1 MHAMNSNAAPLFPDA
16 TARPARSV
24 RSWLLLLVLGAIF
37 VAGTTLALVIQ
48 WPVMGQYTLR
58 VGDVSPS
65 DIRSPQLIEYLS
77 EVQTEE
83 ARVQAER
90 RVADIYEPAH
100 RVRSEQLARAKEI
113 VALIKATRADEAAT
127 AEQKLQTLSSLPD
140 VQLEAE
146 EWQTLLALNEEG
158 WLRVAD
164 EVPTVLSFV
173 LLSEIR
179 DSQLAAIRRQVPS
192 FVDLVD
198 ENEARVAI
206 ALVRSLT
213 KPNTIFNEERTLALR
228 AEARAAVTPQIERY
242 EEGEIIIRT
251 GDLVTA
257 RHIEVLQAL
266 GLNQP
271 GWDWWRLVTAIIIA
285 TVLAAIFGLYAFTRG
300 APEAVRLKN
309 MGLLVALL
317 LAFLLLAK
325 FMIPGRTVLP
335 YLFPLAAAAM
345 LVGALL
351 SLPMAILSV
360 VYFGVMI
367 AYLNGGQVDLVVYC
381 MLTALIGALVLHK
394 GERINTFVVA
404 GAAVSGASV
413 ALLLAFNLPF
423 GRIDLT
429 GVIQLALAGLAN
441 GAVAASITLIGFYL
455 LGAIFDIA
463 TPLRLMEL
471 ARPNHPLL
479 RELVTKAPGTYHH
492 SLLVSNL
499 AEQAAEAIGADA
511 FLTRVGAYYHDVG
524 KINRPYFF
532 VENRMQG
539 IDPHSQLDPWSSAR
553 IIINHVKDGDE
564 LARRH
569 KLPHRVRDFILEHQ
583 GAGLVRVFYHEA
595 QKTAA
600 PDPVDEK
607 DFRYPGP
614 KPSSRETALVML
626 ADSCESAVRAVRP
639 ETQAGI
645 DELVRK
651 IINQK
656 LIEGELSQSPLTLT
670 DLETTRRIF
679 VQSLQGAHHPRI
691 AYPEAVAA
699 KMPTTGDAE
708 PRSPQ
713 IPEPPSDESPHT
725 QPATR

>member
-1 MHAMNSNAAPLFPDA
+1 MTTNAAPLFSAASAKPK
-16 TARPARSV
+16 RSV
-24 RSWLLLLVLGAIF
+24 RSWLWLLLFGALFI
-37 VAGTTLALVIQ
+37 AGTTLALVVR
-48 WPVMGQYTLR
+48 WPATGQYTLR
-58 VGDVSPS
+58 EGDVSPS

-77 EVQTEE
+77 EVRTEE

-90 RVADIYEPAH
+90 RVVDIYEPVR
-100 RVRSEQLARAKEI
+100 RVRSEQLARAEE
-113 VALIKATRADEAAT
+113 VAALIGAVRADGSAP

-140 VQLEAE
+140 VQMDAE
-146 EWQTLLALNEEG
+146 DWQTLLALDDEAWE
-158 WLRVAD
+158 RVAD
-164 EVPTVLSFV
+164 ETPTVLSFV
-173 LLSEIR
+173 MLNEIR
-179 DSQLAAIRRQVPS
+179 DNQLAAVRRQVPS
-192 FVDLVD
+192 YVDLID
-198 ENEARVAI
+198 EQEARVAI
-206 ALVRSLT
+206 ALVRALT
-213 KPNTIFNEERTLALR
+213 KPNTVFNEERTLALR
-228 AEARAAVTPQIERY
+228 AEARAAVPPQIERY
-242 EEGEIIIRT
+242 EAGEIIIRT

-257 RHIEVLQAL
+257 HHIEVLQAL

-271 GWDWWRLVTAIIIA
+271 GWDWWRLVTALIIA
-285 TVLAAIFGLYAFTRG
+285 CVLAAIFGLYAFTRDT
-300 APEAVRLKN
+300 PEVMTPKN

-335 YLFPLAAAAM
+335 YLFPLAAATM
-345 LVGALL
+345 LVGTLL
-351 SLPMAILSV
+351 SLPMAILTA
-360 VYFGVMI
+360 VYFGVMV
-367 AYLNGGQVDLVVYC
+367 AYLSNGNVDLVVYS
-381 MLTALIGALVLHK
+381 MLAALVGALVLRK
-394 GERINTFVVA
+394 GERISVFAAA
-404 GAAVSGASV
+404 GAAVSAASV

-423 GRIDLT
+423 SRIDLT
-429 GVIQLALAGLAN
+429 GVIQLAIAGLAN

-539 IDPHSQLDPWSSAR
+539 VDPHSQLDPWSSAR

-564 LARRH
+564 MARRH
-569 KLPHRVRDFILEHQ
+569 KLPRRVRDFILEHQ
-583 GAGLVRVFYHEA
+583 GTGIVRVFYHEA
-595 QKTAA
+595 QKQAA
-600 PDPVDEK
+600 PEAVDEK
-607 DFRYPGP
+607 DFRYTGP
-614 KPSSRETALVML
+614 KPRSRETALVML
-626 ADSCESAVRAVRP
+626 ADSCESAVRAMRP
-639 ETQAGI
+639 ESQAGI

-679 VQSLQGAHHPRI
+679 VQALQGAHHPRI
-691 AYPEAVAA
+691 AYPDATAA
-699 KMPTTGDAE
+699 PPRAAGGADA
-708 PRSPQ
+708 RSPQ
-713 IPEPPSDESPHT
+713 IPEPRADESQQP
-725 QPATR
+725 QPAAG

>member
-1 MHAMNSNAAPLFPDA
+1 MTTTTPPLFPGA
-16 TARPARSV
+16 KAKPRPSV
-24 RSWLLLLVLGAIF
+24 RSRLLLLALGALF
-37 VAGTTLALVIQ
+37 VVGTTLALVVQ
-48 WPVMGQYTLR
+48 WPAMGQYTLQ
-58 VGDVSPS
+58 VGDVSPA
-65 DIRSPQLIEYLS
+65 DIRSPQTIEYLS
-77 EVQTEE
+77 EVLTEE

-90 RVADIYEPAH
+90 RVADVYEPVR
-100 RVRSEQLARAKEI
+100 RVRSEQMARAGE
-113 VALIKATRADEAAT
+113 VTALLTELRADETSAI
-127 AEQKLQTLSSLPD
+127 EQKVQILASLPD
-140 VQLEAE
+140 IHLEPE
-146 EWQTLLALNEEG
+146 EWQALLTLDEDA
-158 WLRVAD
+158 WQRVAS
-164 EVPTVLSFV
+164 EVPRVLSFV
-173 LLSEIR
+173 MLSEIR
-179 DSQLAAIRRQVPS
+179 DSQLAAVRRQAPS

-198 ENEARVAI
+198 EGEARLAI
-206 ALVRSLT
+206 ALVRALT
-213 KPNTIFNEERTLALR
+213 KPNTILNQERTQALR
-228 AEARAAVTPQIERY
+228 AEARAAVAPQIERY

-257 RHIEVLQAL
+257 RHIEALQAL

-271 GWDWWRLVTAIIIA
+271 KWEWWRLATAMIIA
-285 TVLAAIFGLYAFTRG
+285 CVLAALFGLYAFSPTTT
-300 APEAVRLKN
+300 ETTTVKN
-309 MGLLVALL
+309 VGLLVALL

-335 YLFPLAAAAM
+335 YLFPLAAATM
-345 LVGALL
+345 LVGTLL
-351 SLPMAILSV
+351 SLPMALLTA

-367 AYLNGGQVDLVVYC
+367 AYLSNGNVDLVVYS
-381 MLTALIGALVLHK
+381 MLTGLVGTLALRR
-394 GERINTFVVA
+394 GERISAFGAA
-404 GAAVSGASV
+404 GAAVSMVSLG
-413 ALLLAFNLPF
+413 LLWAFNLPLS
-423 GRIDLT
+423 RSVDLT
-429 GVIQLALAGLAN
+429 GAIQLTVASLAN

-539 IDPHSQLDPWSSAR
+539 IDPHSQLEPWSSAR

-564 LARRH
+564 MARRH
-569 KLPHRVRDFILEHQ
+569 KLPHRVRDFIMEHQ
-583 GAGLVRVFYHEA
+583 GTGLVRVFYHEA
-595 QKTAA
+595 QKAAA
-600 PDPVDEK
+600 PEPVAEK

-614 KPSSRETALVML
+614 RPSSRETALVML
-626 ADSCESAVRAVRP
+626 ADSCESAVRAMRP
-639 ETQAGI
+639 ETQAAI

-656 LIEGELSQSPLTLT
+656 LVEGELSQSPLTLS

-679 VQSLQGAHHPRI
+679 VQSLQGAHHARI
-691 AYPEAVAA
+691 VYPETAT
-699 KMPTTGDAE
+699 PTPPLAGGEAPTI
-708 PRSPQ
+708 PQ
-713 IPEPPSDESPHT
+713 IPETKPDDAAPSQS
-725 QPATR
+725 AAAA

>member
-1 MHAMNSNAAPLFPDA
+1 MTSNTPPLFPGAAA
-16 TARPARSV
+16 TPRRSARD
-24 RSWLLLLVLGAIF
+24 WLLLLVLGALF
-37 VAGTTLALVIQ
+37 VAGTTLALVVQ
-48 WPVMGQYTLR
+48 WPAMGQYTLR
-58 VGDVSPS
+58 VGDVSPT

-77 EVQTEE
+77 EALTED

-90 RVADIYEPAH
+90 RVADVYEPVR
-100 RVRSEQLARAKEI
+100 RVRSEQMARAEE
-113 VALIKATRADEAAT
+113 VAALISAVRADDSAT
-127 AEQKLQTLSSLPD
+127 TEQKLQTLSSLPD

-146 EWQTLLALNEEG
+146 DWQAVLALDDEA
-158 WLRVAD
+158 WTRVTD

-179 DSQLAAIRRQVPS
+179 DNQLAVIRRRVPS
-192 FVDLVD
+192 FVDLID
-198 ENEARVAI
+198 EGEARVAI
-206 ALVRSLT
+206 ALVRALT
-213 KPNTIFNEERTLALR
+213 KPNMAFNEERTLALR

-242 EEGEIIIRT
+242 EEGEIIVRT

-257 RHIEVLQAL
+257 RHIEALQAL

-271 GWDWWRLVTAIIIA
+271 GWEWWRLASAVIIA
-285 TVLAAIFGLYAFTRG
+285 LAMALMFGLYAFTQEPPDSVTPR
-300 APEAVRLKN
+300 R

-335 YLFPLAAAAM
+335 FVFPVAAATM
-345 LVGALL
+345 LVGTLL
-351 SLPMAILSV
+351 SMPMAFLAT
-360 VYFGVMI
+360 VYFGVMA
-367 AYLNGGQVDLVVYC
+367 AYLGNGNIDLVVYT
-381 MLTALIGALVLHK
+381 MVTAVVGALVLRK
-394 GERINTFVVA
+394 GERTSAFTAA
-404 GAAVSGASV
+404 GAAVSGVSLV
-413 ALLLAFNLPF
+413 LLAAFSLPF
-423 GRIDLT
+423 SRIDLT
-429 GVIQLALAGLAN
+429 GSIQLVAAGLAN
-441 GAVAASITLIGFYL
+441 GVIAASITLIGFYL

-479 RELVTKAPGTYHH
+479 RDLVTKAPGTYHH

-539 IDPHSQLDPWSSAR
+539 VDPHSQLDPWSSAR

-564 LARRH
+564 MARRH
-569 KLPHRVRDFILEHQ
+569 KLPRRVRDFILEHQ
-583 GAGLVRVFYHEA
+583 GTGIVRVFYHEA
-595 QKTAA
+595 QKQAA
-600 PDPVDEK
+600 PNPVDEK

-614 KPSSRETALVML
+614 KPRSRETALVML
-626 ADSCESAVRAVRP
+626 ADSCESAVRAMRP

-656 LIEGELSQSPLTLT
+656 LIEGELSQCPLTLT
-670 DLETTRRIF
+670 DLETARRIF

-691 AYPEAVAA
+691 VYPEAGPV
-699 KMPTTGDAE
+699 GDG
-708 PRSPQ
+708 
-713 IPEPPSDESPHT
+713 PEPPKLPEPKPDELQQQ
-725 QPATR
+725 QPAG